1 MMLSATVI
9 QLMMQIQPVIELLQ
23 VETGV
28 HPYMMIVKYD
38 HMRIVKWR
46 THISVARVVG
56 LVEHKQT

>member
-1 MMLSATVI
+1 
-9 QLMMQIQPVIELLQ
+9 MMQIQPVLELPQ

-28 HPYMMIVKYD
+28 HPYMMIVNYD